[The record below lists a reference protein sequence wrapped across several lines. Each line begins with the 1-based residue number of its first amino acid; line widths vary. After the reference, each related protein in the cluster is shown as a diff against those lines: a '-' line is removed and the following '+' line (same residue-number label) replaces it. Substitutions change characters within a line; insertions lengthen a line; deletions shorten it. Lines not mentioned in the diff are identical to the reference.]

1 MIRLIIDKIPIDSTP
16 DEVSSFHIK
25 YLSHNMYVEDGLRVR
40 KLQYDVDIENMMTFF
55 EFVTEEEA
63 ALFKLKCL

>member
-1 MIRLIIDKIPIDSTP
+1 
-16 DEVSSFHIK
+16 
-25 YLSHNMYVEDGLRVR
+25 MYVEDGLRVR